1 MDNDKNL
8 RVIVFDSLMECLK
21 NGRKSHILIK
31 DVLDKYDYLDN
42 TDKNFIKKLFE
53 GTIEKM
59 ITLDHVLD
67 ECSSKPMSKCKFEI
81 KLILEMAAYQILFMD
96 RVPDSAACDEAVK
109 LCKKKSREELSGF
122 VNGVLRALVRRKD
135 ELLKFDSIE
144 PLSTRMSVKYSVPE
158 WIVSM
163 MIKEI
168 VGKDP
173 VKADKFFKA
182 LTDKRPTVVRI
193 TDKDKESDI
202 LSKWDEK
209 KINYV
214 KSEKSERVYRL
225 CDHGSVSEIPG
236 FGEGLLYIQ
245 DESSMMAV
253 KEAVSFCPNAKTM
266 LDLCSAPGGKG
277 IYALEL
283 LGRDAEGIR
292 ADVSEEKVAL
302 INDNLQR
309 LNIKNATSVIN
320 DATILKEEFID
331 RFDMVIADVPCS
343 GLGVIS
349 RKSDLKYNISNEGMA
364 EICKLQKEIIDKAM
378 GYVKKEGILLYS
390 TCTLH
395 KAENEKMRAYI
406 LDKGEFELLSEKRL
420 CPDSDDTDGFF
431 FAVFKKQ

>member
-81 KLILEMAAYQILFMD
+81 KIILEMAAYQILFMD

-135 ELLKFDSIE
+135 ELLKFDSLE

-214 KSEKSERVYRL
+214 KSEKTERVYRL
-225 CDHGSVSEIPG
+225 FDHGSVSEIPG

-245 DESSMMAV
+245 DESSMLAV

-266 LDLCSAPGGKG
+266 IDLCSAPGGKG

-283 LGRDAEGIR
+283 LGRDAEGIL
-292 ADVSEEKVAL
+292 ADVSEEKVTL

-406 LDKGEFELLSEKRL
+406 LDKGGFELLSEKRL

-431 FAVFKKQ
+431 FAIFKKQ

>member
-81 KLILEMAAYQILFMD
+81 KLILEMATYQILFMD

-225 CDHGSVSEIPG
+225 FNHGSVSEIPG

-283 LGRDAEGIR
+283 LGRDAEGIL

-378 GYVKKEGILLYS
+378 GYVKKDGILLYS

-406 LDKGEFELLSEKRL
+406 MDKGGFELLSEKRL

>member
-96 RVPDSAACDEAVK
+96 RVPDSAVCDEAVK

-173 VKADKFFKA
+173 VKADIFFKA

-214 KSEKSERVYRL
+214 KSEKTERVYRL
-225 CDHGSVSEIPG
+225 FDHGSVSEIPG

-266 LDLCSAPGGKG
+266 LDLFSAPGGKG

-283 LGRDAEGIR
+283 LGRDAEGIL
-292 ADVSEEKVAL
+292 ADVSEEKVEL

-364 EICKLQKEIIDKAM
+364 EICKLQKDIVDKAM

-406 LDKGEFELLSEKRL
+406 LDKGGFELLSEKRL

>member
-1 MDNDKNL
+1 ML
-8 RVIVFDSLMECLK
+8 
-21 NGRKSHILIK
+21 
-31 DVLDKYDYLDN
+31 
-42 TDKNFIKKLFE
+42 
-53 GTIEKM
+53 
-59 ITLDHVLD
+59 
-67 ECSSKPMSKCKFEI
+67 
-81 KLILEMAAYQILFMD
+81 
-96 RVPDSAACDEAVK
+96 
-109 LCKKKSREELSGF
+109 
-122 VNGVLRALVRRKD
+122 
-135 ELLKFDSIE
+135 
-144 PLSTRMSVKYSVPE
+144 
-158 WIVSM
+158 
-163 MIKEI
+163 
-168 VGKDP
+168 
-173 VKADKFFKA
+173 
-182 LTDKRPTVVRI
+182 
-193 TDKDKESDI
+193 
-202 LSKWDEK
+202 
-209 KINYV
+209 
-214 KSEKSERVYRL
+214 
-225 CDHGSVSEIPG
+225 
-236 FGEGLLYIQ
+236 
-245 DESSMMAV
+245 AV

-283 LGRDAEGIR
+283 LGRDVEGIL

-309 LNIKNATSVIN
+309 LNIKNATSLIN

-364 EICKLQKEIIDKAM
+364 EICKLQKDIVDKAM

-406 LDKGEFELLSEKRL
+406 LDKGGFELLSEKRL

>member
-225 CDHGSVSEIPG
+225 FDHGSVSEIPG

-283 LGRDAEGIR
+283 LGRDAEGIL

-364 EICKLQKEIIDKAM
+364 EICKLQKNIVDTAVR
-378 GYVKKEGILLYS
+378 YVKKDGIILYS

-406 LDKGEFELLSEKRL
+406 MDKGGFELLSEKRL

>member
-144 PLSTRMSVKYSVPE
+144 PLSTRMSVKYSIPE

-266 LDLCSAPGGKG
+266 LDLCSAPGVKG

-283 LGRDAEGIR
+283 LGRDAEGIL

>member
-202 LSKWDEK
+202 LSKWDKK

-225 CDHGSVSEIPG
+225 FDHGSVSEIPG

-253 KEAVSFCPNAKTM
+253 KEAVSFCSNAKTM

-283 LGRDAEGIR
+283 LGRDAEGIL

-364 EICKLQKEIIDKAM
+364 EICKLQKDIVDKAM

-406 LDKGEFELLSEKRL
+406 MDKGGFELLSEKRL

>member
-1 MDNDKNL
+1 
-8 RVIVFDSLMECLK
+8 MECLK

-182 LTDKRPTVVRI
+182 LTDKRPTVVRV

-225 CDHGSVSEIPG
+225 FDHGSVSEIPG

-283 LGRDAEGIR
+283 LGRDAEGIL

-309 LNIKNATSVIN
+309 LDIKNATSVIN

-364 EICKLQKEIIDKAM
+364 EICKLQKDIVDKAM

-406 LDKGEFELLSEKRL
+406 LDKGGFELLSEKRL

>member
-1 MDNDKNL
+1 
-8 RVIVFDSLMECLK
+8 MECLK

-173 VKADKFFKA
+173 VKADNFFKA

-225 CDHGSVSEIPG
+225 FDHGSVSEIPG
-236 FGEGLLYIQ
+236 FGEGFLYIQ
-245 DESSMMAV
+245 DESSMLAV

-277 IYALEL
+277 IYELEL
-283 LGRDAEGIR
+283 LGRDAEGIL

-364 EICKLQKEIIDKAM
+364 EICKLQKDIVDEAM
-378 GYVKKEGILLYS
+378 RYVKKEGILLYS

-406 LDKGEFELLSEKRL
+406 LDKGGFELLSEKRL

>member
-158 WIVSM
+158 WIVSI

-225 CDHGSVSEIPG
+225 FNHGSVSEIPG

-283 LGRDAEGIR
+283 LGRDAEGIL

-378 GYVKKEGILLYS
+378 GYVKKDGILLYS

-406 LDKGEFELLSEKRL
+406 MDKGGFELLSEKRL

-431 FAVFKKQ
+431 FAVLKKQ

>member
-1 MDNDKNL
+1 MDNDKDL

-168 VGKDP
+168 VGKDL

-193 TDKDKESDI
+193 TDKDKETDI

-225 CDHGSVSEIPG
+225 FDHGSVSEIPG

-283 LGRDAEGIR
+283 LGRDAEGIL

-378 GYVKKEGILLYS
+378 GYVKKDGILLYS

-406 LDKGEFELLSEKRL
+406 MDKGGFELLSEKRL

>member
-81 KLILEMAAYQILFMD
+81 KLILEMATYQILFMD

-158 WIVSM
+158 WIVSI

-225 CDHGSVSEIPG
+225 FNHGSVSEIPG

-283 LGRDAEGIR
+283 LGRDAEGIL

-378 GYVKKEGILLYS
+378 GYVKKDGILLYS

-406 LDKGEFELLSEKRL
+406 MDKGGFELLSEKRL

>member
-225 CDHGSVSEIPG
+225 FDHGSVSEIPG

-283 LGRDAEGIR
+283 LGRDAEGIL

-378 GYVKKEGILLYS
+378 GYVKKDGILLYS

-406 LDKGEFELLSEKRL
+406 MDKGGFELLSEKRL

>member
-168 VGKDP
+168 VGKDS

-225 CDHGSVSEIPG
+225 FDHGSVSEIPG

-283 LGRDAEGIR
+283 LGRDAEGIL

-378 GYVKKEGILLYS
+378 GYVKKDGILLYS

-406 LDKGEFELLSEKRL
+406 LDKGGYELLSEKRL

-431 FAVFKKQ
+431 FSVFKKQ

>member
-59 ITLDHVLD
+59 IALDHVLD

-182 LTDKRPTVVRI
+182 LTDKRPTVVRV

-283 LGRDAEGIR
+283 LGAQTQGIL

-331 RFDMVIADVPCS
+331 HFDMVIADVPCS

-406 LDKGEFELLSEKRL
+406 LDKGGFELLSEKRL

>member
-283 LGRDAEGIR
+283 LGRDAEGIL

>member
-1 MDNDKNL
+1 MDNEKNL
-8 RVIVFDSLMECLK
+8 RVIVFDSLIECLK

-59 ITLDHVLD
+59 ITLDHALD
-67 ECSSKPMSKCKFEI
+67 DCSSKPMSKCKIEI
-81 KLILEMAAYQILFMD
+81 KIILEMAAYQILFMD

-109 LCKKKSREELSGF
+109 LCKKKSREELTGF
-122 VNGVLRALVRRKD
+122 VNGVLRSVVRRKD
-135 ELLKFDSIE
+135 ELLCFDAIE
-144 PLSTRMSVKYSVPE
+144 PLSTRMSVKYSIPE

-173 VKADKFFKA
+173 EKADTFFKA

-193 TDKDKESDI
+193 TDKDRESD
-202 LSKWDEK
+202 LLKKWDEK
-209 KINYV
+209 KINYA
-214 KSEKSERVYRL
+214 KSEKLDSVYRL
-225 CDHGSVSEIPG
+225 YDHGSVAEIPG
-236 FGEGLLYIQ
+236 FFEGILYIQ
-245 DESSMMAV
+245 DESSMIAV
-253 KEAVSFCPNAKTM
+253 KEAVSSYPNAKKL

-283 LGRDAEGIR
+283 LKEGAAGTL
-292 ADVSEEKVAL
+292 ADVSAEKVAL
-302 INDNLQR
+302 IGDNLKR
-309 LNIKNATSVIN
+309 LNVNNATAVIN
-320 DATILKEEFID
+320 NATILREEFID
-331 RFDMVIADVPCS
+331 GFDIVIADVPCS

-364 EICKLQKEIIDKAM
+364 EICRLQKEIADTAVL
-378 GYVKKEGILLYS
+378 YVKKDGILLYS

-406 LDKGEFELLSEKRL
+406 LDKGGFELLSEKRL
-420 CPDSDDTDGFF
+420 TPDGDDTDGFF
-431 FAVFKKQ
+431 FAVFKKK

>member
-81 KLILEMAAYQILFMD
+81 KIILEMAAYQILFMD

-225 CDHGSVSEIPG
+225 FNHGSVSEIPG

-245 DESSMMAV
+245 DESSMLAV

-283 LGRDAEGIR
+283 LGRDAEGIL

-378 GYVKKEGILLYS
+378 GYVKKDGILLYS

-406 LDKGEFELLSEKRL
+406 MDKGGFELLSEKRL

>member
-1 MDNDKNL
+1 MDKEKNL
-8 RVIVFDSLMECLK
+8 RVIVFDSLIECLK

-53 GTIEKM
+53 GTVEKM

-81 KLILEMAAYQILFMD
+81 KIILEMAAYQILFMD

-122 VNGVLRALVRRKD
+122 VNAVLRSVASKKA
-135 ELLKFDSIE
+135 ELLGFDTVE
-144 PLSTRMSVKYSVPE
+144 PLSRRMSVKYSVPE

-173 VKADKFFKA
+173 LRADTFFKA

-193 TDKDKESDI
+193 TDKEKESDI
-202 LSKWDEK
+202 LLKWDEK

-214 KSEKSERVYRL
+214 KSKNLDRVYRL
-225 CDHGSVSEIPG
+225 FDHGSVSEIPG
-236 FGEGLLYIQ
+236 FSEGLLYIQ
-245 DESSMMAV
+245 DESSMFAV
-253 KEAVSFCPNAKTM
+253 KEAVSFCKEAKSV

-283 LGRDAEGIR
+283 LGAQAQGIL
-292 ADVSEEKVAL
+292 ADVSEEKTAL
-302 INDNLQR
+302 INDNLSR
-309 LNIKNATSVIN
+309 LKVKNATCVVN
-320 DATILKEEFID
+320 DATVLNEGFLD
-331 RFDMVIADVPCS
+331 RFDLVIADVPCS

-364 EICKLQKEIIDKAM
+364 EICKLQKNIVDTAVR
-378 GYVKKEGILLYS
+378 YVKKDGIFLYS

-395 KAENEKMRAYI
+395 KAENEKMRAYV
-406 LDKGEFELLSEKRL
+406 LDKGGFELLSEKRL

-431 FAVFKKQ
+431 FAVFKKK

>member
-81 KLILEMAAYQILFMD
+81 KLILEMATYQILFMD

-158 WIVSM
+158 WIVSI

-225 CDHGSVSEIPG
+225 FNHGSVSEIPG

-283 LGRDAEGIR
+283 LGRDAEGIL

-378 GYVKKEGILLYS
+378 GYVKKDGILLYS

-406 LDKGEFELLSEKRL
+406 MDKGGFELLSEKRL

-431 FAVFKKQ
+431 FAVLKKQ

>member
-173 VKADKFFKA
+173 VKADKFFKV

-193 TDKDKESDI
+193 TDIDKESDI

-225 CDHGSVSEIPG
+225 FDHGSVSEIPG

-283 LGRDAEGIR
+283 LGRDAEGIL

-378 GYVKKEGILLYS
+378 GYVKKDGILLYS

-406 LDKGEFELLSEKRL
+406 MDKGGFELLSEKRL

>member
-1 MDNDKNL
+1 
-8 RVIVFDSLMECLK
+8 MECLK

-182 LTDKRPTVVRI
+182 LTDKRPTVVRV

-225 CDHGSVSEIPG
+225 FNHGSVSEIPG

-283 LGRDAEGIR
+283 LGAQAQGIL

-378 GYVKKEGILLYS
+378 GYVKKDGILLYS

-406 LDKGEFELLSEKRL
+406 MDKGGFELLSEKRL

>member
-182 LTDKRPTVVRI
+182 LTDKRPTVIRI

-225 CDHGSVSEIPG
+225 FDHGSVSEIPG

-283 LGRDAEGIR
+283 LGRDAEGIL

-302 INDNLQR
+302 INDNLSR
-309 LNIKNATSVIN
+309 LKVKNATCVVN
-320 DATILKEEFID
+320 DATVLNEGFLD
-331 RFDMVIADVPCS
+331 RFDLVIADVPCS

-378 GYVKKEGILLYS
+378 GYVKKDGILLYS

-406 LDKGEFELLSEKRL
+406 MDKGGFELLSEKRL